1 MRPRV
6 VLALAVIVVAPACD
20 AFGRSADTLS
30 STPSIASPF
39 AAPSPTALETAAD
52 GLPPIV
58 VEAPGADAEVSNPLV
73 VRGTADV
80 YEAVVHVR
88 LTAEA
93 DGSLIAGV
101 DSTASCGTGCR
112 GDFRVELHFF
122 VERRQDATLEVFG
135 DDGRDGS
142 PVGIVKVPLTL
153 FP

>member
-30 STPSIASPF
+30 STPSVAS
-39 AAPSPTALETAAD
+39 ATPSPTADETAAD

-58 VEAPGADAEVSNPLV
+58 VEVPAADAEVSNPLV

-80 YEAVVHVR
+80 YEAIVHVR

-101 DSTASCGTGCR
+101 DSRASCGTGCR